1 MAKFKIGDKVK
12 ICEWDYMEKK
22 YGLDPWGAIKVPYS
36 FIGDMKKYCG
46 TVRTIKGVYT
56 GTYGTYYRMKEDEYL
71 LYWSE
76 EMFESQS
83 QNQSIVIYKKDNK
96 VIALDKVTGKTAEAI
111 CNPDDKFDFYT
122 GADIAFERLRGRKE
136 APKAREEAPK
146 YFTGEVICTYTGGYF
161 TKGKIY
167 KIKNGVIT
175 RDSGFTDR
183 GLKNVE
189 QLNHLYA
196 SKFIE
201 IVK

>member
-12 ICEWDYMEKK
+12 ICGWDYMAEK
-22 YGLDPWGAIKVPYS
+22 YGLDSWGAIRVPYS
-36 FIGDMKKYCG
+36 FAADMKKYCG

-96 VIALDKVTGKTAEAI
+96 VIAIDKGTGKTAEAI

-136 APKAREEAPK
+136 APKAKEEAPK
-146 YFTGEVICTYTGGYF
+146 YFTGEVVCIKSGGSF
-161 TKGKIY
+161 TEGKIY
-167 KIKNGVIT
+167 KVKNGVI
-175 RDSGFTDR
+175 RDDSGFYKGKIESADT
-183 GLKNVE
+183 
-189 QLNHLYA
+189 LNMYYI
-196 SKFIE
+196 SQFIE